1 MVGHSRP
8 SDSFWGGDGGGPSLG
23 GPSPAPPR
31 GLLEPLAG
39 AEDEVDCFE
48 HDFHARCPLDQ
59 CGRASKVIS
68 GFVNVYVNE
77 S

>member
-1 MVGHSRP
+1 MVGPSRP

-48 HDFHARCPLDQ
+48 HDFHVRNR
-59 CGRASKVIS
+59 GASKRSTKLSVS
-68 GFVNVYVNE
+68 LALQ
-77 S
+77 